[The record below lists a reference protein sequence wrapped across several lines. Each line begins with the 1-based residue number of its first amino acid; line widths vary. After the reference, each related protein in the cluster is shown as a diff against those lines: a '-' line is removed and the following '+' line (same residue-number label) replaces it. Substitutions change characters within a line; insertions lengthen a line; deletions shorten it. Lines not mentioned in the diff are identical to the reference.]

1 MVRTNECLCV
11 RLSPVRVC
19 VHEYI
24 ESLAHFIQTRLCHFL
39 LSPAPYFPGLFI
51 FSFHFNSTFSVV
63 CRWCVCCYQRK
74 RNFIVPKSV
83 LCIFRIAALF
93 QLVAQRTKKNTTHF
107 IIIYKHNIF
116 MKVSNI
122 SFTIRST
129 VLSLFPCLPL
139 PLFTD
144 FNATSVILSVSNNS
158 KMLIKITHTLTV
170 SHSISSLPPPTSQTK
185 LNFNKGIFVTP
196 FWIHLPFIHNLSPKK
211 FHGKWHTIA

>member
-129 VLSLFPCLPL
+129 VLSLSFRVSHCLCL
-139 PLFTD
+139 L
-144 FNATSVILSVSNNS
+144 ILMPQVWYSAFLIIPRCWS
-158 KMLIKITHTLTV
+158 KSHTLSPSAIQSLHCHRQQV
-170 SHSISSLPPPTSQTK
+170 KRNWISTK
-185 LNFNKGIFVTP
+185 VF
-196 FWIHLPFIHNLSPKK
+196 S
-211 FHGKWHTIA
+211 